1 MVKNILQYLEK
12 TVENYP
18 DKIAFTDINR
28 EVTYKEIMENAQKL
42 GTHLSK
48 KNTRNSPIAI
58 IIDKT
63 VAIMI
68 NVSATLIPHISK
80 GKL

>member
-12 TVENYP
+12 TVESYP

-28 EVTYKEIMENAQKL
+28 EVTYKEMMENAQKL

-48 KNTRNSPIAI
+48 KIQEIAQ
-58 IIDKT
+58 
-63 VAIMI
+63 
-68 NVSATLIPHISK
+68 
-80 GKL
+80 